1 METVRSSCS
10 KSYGCIA
17 EWSYETLSRVKDD
30 QFLGSRIFM
39 KVRLRIGRI
48 REVEKIPRI
57 GHIIEASLKRKMI
70 HGCKSKSK
78 A

>member
-1 METVRSSCS
+1 
-10 KSYGCIA
+10 
-17 EWSYETLSRVKDD
+17 
-30 QFLGSRIFM
+30 M

-57 GHIIEASLKRKMI
+57 GHIVEASLKRKMI